1 MSEAL
6 KYIFAVMGFAVCLC
20 SRGYAQSEKAFMP
33 KVNYTGDVINN
44 FSGGERRSL
53 QYMGLLDVGFQLGTE
68 AARWWKGGT
77 FSVEVLSTHG
87 KGVSATTIYDMQ
99 AICNIEAGN
108 HALLAWEFWY
118 HQQLGRFGI
127 RGGLMNITDDFM
139 CQPFTDDFSG
149 SSYGTFP
156 TLSLN
161 YSLPNYP
168 TAGLGI
174 AASYRINA
182 NWYVLSA
189 LFNGRVGD
197 IGDND
202 RFNMKWRANPRKD
215 GVLSM
220 TEVKYVSD
228 STQFPAHLFGL
239 GAVYH
244 TKRFPSVRDGDRSY
258 PNNYTLYAFGEHDFY
273 QDADR
278 TAGAFLQGS
287 YAVKNRNAVYGYS
300 AVGLVANGF
309 FSRSHTDAAGIGL
322 TQLYYQSAE
331 EDAIRNRTEHTI
343 EVFVKYNLNRYVTI
357 KPTFYTIIS
366 HPKTVVTAA
375 MVELGI
381 NLF

>member
-1 MSEAL
+1 MVGTL
-6 KYIFAVMGFAVCLC
+6 KNGIVVILCAVCIC
-20 SRGYAQSEKAFMP
+20 SAGYAQDEKAFLP
-33 KVNYTGDVINN
+33 KVSYTGDVINN
-44 FSGGERRSL
+44 FSGGGRRSL
-53 QYMGLLDVGFQLGTE
+53 QYMGLLDVGFQLNTE

-77 FSVEVLSTHG
+77 FSAEVLSTHG

-99 AICNIEAGN
+99 AICSIEAGN
-108 HALLAWEFWY
+108 HALLAWELWY

-139 CQPFTDDFSG
+139 CQPFTDAFSG

-168 TAGLGI
+168 TAGLGL
-174 AASYRINA
+174 AASYQINA
-182 NWYVLSA
+182 NWSALTA
-189 LFNGRVGD
+189 LFNGRVAD
-197 IGDND
+197 IDED

-220 TEVKYVSD
+220 TELKYVSD
-228 STQFPAHLFGL
+228 STQFPAHMFGI

-244 TKRFPSVRDGDRSY
+244 NKRFPSIRDVERSY
-258 PNNYTLYAFGEHDFY
+258 ANNYTFYAFGEHDFY
-273 QDADR
+273 QREGR

-287 YAVKNRNAVYGYS
+287 YAVKNRNVAYGYS
-300 AVGLVANGF
+300 AVGLVASGF
-309 FSRSHTDAAGIGL
+309 FSRSRTDVAGIGL

-331 EDAIRNRTEHTI
+331 EDGVRDRTEHTI
-343 EVFVKYNLNRYVTI
+343 EVFVRYNLNKYVTI
-357 KPTFYTIIS
+357 KPTFYTIFS

-375 MVELGI
+375 MVEFGI